1 MRSDIILLLDR
12 DPDYFV
18 YLRENPQW
26 HQELTFNPS
35 SLKNFVEEYKIKR
48 RKRLVDKLEDLS
60 MMLSLAKE
68 LM

>member
-1 MRSDIILLLDR
+1 MLLDR
-12 DPDYFV
+12 DPDYFI
-18 YLRENPQW
+18 YLRENPHW
-26 HQELTFNPS
+26 HRELTFNPS
-35 SLKNFVEEYKIKR
+35 ALKNFVEEYKIKR